1 MSSNKCVRPESFDF
15 VNLAFCCPRKGETS
29 DGTSFSETRVRLKR
43 SDGTKCRLYVATD
56 TCSTFGIRKDSE
68 NGGYYIPLILA
79 DSGNLTDRQ
88 RGFVNFMK
96 AIMYEFGCNPLPRL
110 LEEDCLV
117 LNARLDYDTEC
128 DEILTKCYERK
139 SMEDKESTEEI
150 APKKCVSKRNCL
162 VRAVIEIYGISVLG
176 TTANLQMRVKTI
188 VFSKPRSELRK
199 NENFLDEI

>member
-1 MSSNKCVRPESFDF
+1 M
-15 VNLAFCCPRKGETS
+15 G
-29 DGTSFSETRVRLKR
+29 RVRLKR

-96 AIMYEFGCNPLPRL
+96 AITYEFGHSPQPCF
-110 LEEDCLV
+110 LEEDYPI
-117 LNARLDYDTEC
+117 LNVRLDYDIEC

-139 SMEDKESTEEI
+139 FMEDKESTEEI
-150 APKKCVSKRNCL
+150 TPEKCISKKNCL
-162 VRAVIEIYGISVLG
+162 VRAVIEIYGIFASE
-176 TTANLQMRVKTI
+176 TTANLQMRAKTI
-188 VFSKPRSELRK
+188 VFSKPRSESRMT
-199 NENFLDEI
+199 ENFLDEI